1 MQSEAAIPAYY
12 EASQDEEFCTLPAT
26 VGREKAFCA
35 DVALA
40 ALAHYVHN
48 LSVAKD
54 GGPGAIEP
62 SMR

>member
-1 MQSEAAIPAYY
+1 MKSYAHMLQ
-12 EASQDEEFCTLPAT
+12 FLG
-26 VGREKAFCA
+26 VREAFCA

-54 GGPGAIEP
+54 GGPGVLEP